1 MFDAYTLVSFAAV
14 VLGLFLIPGPAVMLV
29 FVRTAQGGR
38 GIGMM
43 TGLGIACGDF
53 VHTMAA
59 AIGLSAILMTSALA
73 FNIVKFVG
81 AGYLLWLGV
90 QAFLEKND
98 KAGAAATAPTISPM
112 QAFFQAIPAEILNPK
127 TALFFL
133 AFMPQF
139 VHPERGS
146 VFLQFSVLGLIFV
159 AMSALFAIL
168 LTLSVRPISRVLG
181 RLVWLNRWKNKIVGT
196 IFIGLGLKVAIQQH

>member
-1 MFDAYTLVSFAAV
+1 
-14 VLGLFLIPGPAVMLV
+14 MLV

-38 GIGMM
+38 ATNMM

-53 VHTMAA
+53 VHRMAA
-59 AIGLSAILMTSALA
+59 AIGLSAILITSALA

-81 AGYLLWLGV
+81 AGYLVWLGV
-90 QAFLEKND
+90 QAFRQKND
-98 KAGAAATAPTISPM
+98 HVEAGVPTPTISPM

-127 TALFFL
+127 TDLFFL
-133 AFMPQF
+133 AFMTQF

-146 VFLQFSVLGLIFV
+146 VFLQFSVSDMIFIV
-159 AMSALFAIL
+159 MSSLFAIL
-168 LTLSVRPISRVLG
+168 LTLSVRPLSRVQG
-181 RLVWLNRWKNKIVGT
+181 QLVWLNRWKSKIVGT

>member
-1 MFDAYTLVSFAAV
+1 MFDAYTLASFAAV

-38 GIGMM
+38 AIGMM

-98 KAGAAATAPTISPM
+98 NVEAGVTTPTISPM
-112 QAFFQAIPAEILNPK
+112 QAFLQAIPAEILNPK

-146 VFLQFSVLGLIFV
+146 VFVQFSVLGMIFV
-159 AMSALFAIL
+159 VMSALFAIL
-168 LTLSVRPISRVLG
+168 LTLSVRPLSRVLG
-181 RLVWLNRWKNKIVGT
+181 RLAWLNRWKSKIVGT
-196 IFIGLGLKVAIQQH
+196 IFLGLGVKVAIQQH